1 MTMTN
6 AEQIQRITETVKAL
20 RLKMETLYSE
30 LPDNP
35 LLNKEQTDMLR
46 RGLKLKAD
54 ADIFTEGERA
64 FFYEIDK
71 ADSEARQLLSDLIE
85 EKKQIERAEKRDA
98 FYESPIRM
106 FSLSEI
112 LDENASDIE
121 TATAVI
127 TDIQELRALSTGI
140 GWGRYEALLH
150 KNYKRTTAEIRAI
163 VKELKAVKFVETEHM
178 KLEFPNALHIQYETD
193 YYKAESLLLLP
204 EKPTYDE
211 TAEMLTPLLYHH
223 RKALVESEYST
234 SLIDTLIRS
243 KSKELAKAADVSIEG
258 NALSE
263 IFTTSVDTY
272 TFTKDKVSNQLT
284 KLVAGKERKLALESQ
299 RDRKKG
305 KGAEITTLVTL
316 NFDELSEGEDGIKK
330 LKSLDNMDRVLI
342 DALFSVWLSAEA
354 NGELVNGI
362 AVTTL
367 QRLYRIITKNP
378 KSRLDATREQDLIDR
393 LHKLNSAG
401 IKINAKAESK
411 YYEALTDFERSGQ
424 LASVVID
431 RAIINGNTIDN
442 AVYIMPIYKNPLYT
456 YAKIKNQIASVPL
469 NLLDTKARN
478 KTEET
483 IAIESALIRRIE
495 AIGHLSN
502 EILIDSLLEEAD
514 ITRDKYKNFK
524 KKRSETIKKIEDIL
538 KGYVGNG
545 YIKRYDIKPKGRLQY
560 YKIIIHK

>member
-1 MTMTN
+1 MTN
-6 AEQIQRITETVKAL
+6 AEQIQRITETAKAL
-20 RLKMETLYSE
+20 RTKLETLYSE

-35 LLNKEQTDMLR
+35 LLDAEQTDIIK
-46 RGLKLKAD
+46 RGLKLKKE
-54 ADIFTEGERA
+54 ADIFTDEERA
-64 FFYEIDK
+64 FFYEIDR

-98 FYESPIRM
+98 FYESPMRI
-106 FSLSEI
+106 FSLSDI
-112 LDENASDIE
+112 LDENATDME
-121 TATAVI
+121 TATAII

-150 KNYKRTTAEIRAI
+150 KNYKRITAEIRAI

-178 KLEFPNALHIQYETD
+178 KLEFPNAIHIQFETD
-193 YYKAESLLLLP
+193 YYRAESLLLLP
-204 EKPTYDE
+204 EKPTHEE
-211 TAEMLTPLLYHH
+211 TAEMLAPLLYHH
-223 RKALVESEYST
+223 RKALEESEYST

-243 KSKELAKAADVSIEG
+243 KSKELAKAADVSIQG
-258 NALSE
+258 DAFSE

-299 RDRKKG
+299 KDRKKG
-305 KGAEITTLVTL
+305 KGTEITTLVTL

-342 DALFSVWLSAEA
+342 DALFSVWLSAES
-354 NGELVNGI
+354 NGELINGI

-367 QRLYRIITKNP
+367 QVLYRIITKNP
-378 KSRLDATREQDLIDR
+378 NSRLDAAKEQDLIDR

-411 YYEALTDFERSGQ
+411 YYEGLTNFERSGQ
-424 LASVVID
+424 LASTVID
-431 RAIINGNTIDN
+431 RAIINGNTVDN
-442 AVYIMPIYKNPLYT
+442 AVYINPIYKNPLYT

-469 NLLDTKARN
+469 KQLDTKGRY

-495 AIGHLSN
+495 AIGRLSN
-502 EILIDSLLEEAD
+502 EILIDNLLEEAG
-514 ITRDKYKNFK
+514 ITKESYKNFK

-538 KGYVGNG
+538 KGYVVNG
-545 YIKRYDIKPKGRLQY
+545 YIKKYSITPRGRLQY

>member
-1 MTMTN
+1 MTN
-6 AEQIQRITETVKAL
+6 AEQIQRIAETVRAL
-20 RLKMETLYSE
+20 RTKLETLYSE

-35 LLNKEQTDMLR
+35 LIDAEQTDIIK
-46 RGLKLKAD
+46 RGLKLKRE
-54 ADIFTEGERA
+54 ADIFTEEERA
-64 FFYEIDK
+64 FFYEIDRT
-71 ADSEARQLLSDLIE
+71 DSEARQLLSDLIE
-85 EKKQIERAEKRDA
+85 EKKQIEKAEKRDA
-98 FYESPIRM
+98 FYENPMRI
-106 FSLSEI
+106 FSLSDI
-112 LDENASDIE
+112 LDENATDME
-121 TATAVI
+121 TATAII

-150 KNYKRTTAEIRAI
+150 KNYKRITAEIRAI

-178 KLEFPNALHIQYETD
+178 KLEFPNAIHIQFETD
-193 YYKAESLLLLP
+193 YYRAESLLLLP
-204 EKPTYDE
+204 EKPTYEE
-211 TAEMLTPLLYHH
+211 TAEMLAPLLYHH
-223 RKALVESEYST
+223 RKALEESEYST

-243 KSKELAKAADVSIEG
+243 KSKELAKTADVSIEG
-258 NALSE
+258 DALSE

-284 KLVAGKERKLALESQ
+284 KLVAGKERRLALESQ
-299 RDRKKG
+299 KDRKKG
-305 KGAEITTLVTL
+305 KGTEITTLVTL

-342 DALFSVWLSAEA
+342 DALFSVWLSAES
-354 NGELVNGI
+354 NGELINGI

-367 QRLYRIITKNP
+367 QVLYRIITKNP
-378 KSRLDATREQDLIDR
+378 NSRLDAAKEQDLIDR

-411 YYEALTDFERSGQ
+411 YYEGLTNFERSGQ
-424 LASVVID
+424 LASTVID
-431 RAIINGNTIDN
+431 RAIINGNTVDN
-442 AVYIMPIYKNPLYT
+442 AVYINPIYKNPLYT

-469 NLLDTKARN
+469 KQLDTKGRY

-495 AIGHLSN
+495 AIGRLSN
-502 EILIDSLLEEAD
+502 EILIDTLLEEAG
-514 ITRDKYKNFK
+514 ITKENYKNFK

-538 KGYVGNG
+538 KGYVVNG
-545 YIKRYDIKPKGRLQY
+545 YIKKYSITSRGRLQY